1 MAARLNDRLW
11 MIAGAALVAI
21 LVAATWFLA
30 VSPQR
35 VEAADLETRTAD
47 AHLQADDLRNRI
59 TKLTADKAN
68 LPALTKV
75 LQAKQA
81 ALPADSGV
89 PAFLRQLQA
98 TGTKVGVDISG
109 ITVGDPVQEKTAAG
123 VWAISIQL
131 TAEGTEA
138 QLGEYLR
145 QLQSADQKRAVLVQ
159 IAGLSTTDDTPSL
172 NLTVKAFVAPP
183 AGGGTPAITTN

>member
-1 MAARLNDRLW
+1 MGVRFNDRLW
-11 MIAGAALVAI
+11 MITGAALVAV

-30 VSPQR
+30 VNPQR
-35 VEAADLETRTAD
+35 VEAADLEIRTAD
-47 AHLQADDLRNRI
+47 AQAQADDLRNRI
-59 TKLTADKAN
+59 TKLTADKAD
-68 LPALTKV
+68 LPALTKA

-109 ITVGDPVQEKTAAG
+109 IAVGDPAQEKTTAG

-159 IAGLSTTDDTPSL
+159 IAGLSTTGDTPTL

-183 AGGGTPAITTN
+183 VGGGTPAITTN